1 MDKFNEIKSRNDLA
15 KFLKI
20 PIKKLTYMLYVK
32 KIDYYYDSF
41 EIPKKNG
48 DVRLINAP
56 KGDLKE
62 LQRKLT
68 DALWVAQK
76 EFMKNE
82 KKCANIS
89 HGFEKKKG
97 IITNAKIHRNKRF
110 VLNLDFEDFFDSF
123 HFGRVRGYFVKNR
136 NFQLPIEVATIIA
149 QLTCYNGKLPQG
161 APSSPIVTN
170 LICNILDIR
179 LVKIAKKFKVDYTRY
194 ADDLTFSTND
204 KYFIENQ
211 VGFYK
216 EIKKEVEG
224 FGLAINDKKTRLS
237 YKDSR
242 QEVTGLIVN
251 KKLSVKR
258 EYCKYTRTMADYL
271 YKYGEFKIDGVEG
284 TIKQLEGRFTYIDQL
299 DHYNNKLDDKNHNFW
314 NLNSREKQY
323 RKFLF
328 YKYFFANSKPLVVT
342 EGKTDIVYLRAA
354 LKNNYE
360 DYPSLIEKNG
370 DKYTYKISFLR
381 RTSRLRYFLNISLDG
396 ADTMKNIYNFF
407 IGKNQFPNYLKYFMD
422 KSNSMPKNPVVLV
435 FDNEQK
441 SKRPLR
447 EFLGYIKLK
456 KNESLNGKLHLNIEK
471 NLYLL
476 TNPLVKGKSECEIE
490 DLFEDSVLSNKIDG
504 KSFSKEN
511 KFDINKYY
519 GKSDFSRHVSS
530 NYKKI
535 NFSNFKPML
544 YELEKIVKEYDK
556 F

>member
-1 MDKFNEIKSRNDLA
+1 MTTI
-15 KFLKI
+15 
-20 PIKKLTYMLYVK
+20 LT
-32 KIDYYYDSF
+32 
-41 EIPKKNG
+41 
-48 DVRLINAP
+48 
-56 KGDLKE
+56 
-62 LQRKLT
+62 
-68 DALWVAQK
+68 
-76 EFMKNE
+76 
-82 KKCANIS
+82 
-89 HGFEKKKG
+89 
-97 IITNAKIHRNKRF
+97 HR
-110 VLNLDFEDFFDSF
+110 
-123 HFGRVRGYFVKNR
+123 
-136 NFQLPIEVATIIA
+136 
-149 QLTCYNGKLPQG
+149 
-161 APSSPIVTN
+161 
-170 LICNILDIR
+170 
-179 LVKIAKKFKVDYTRY
+179 
-194 ADDLTFSTND
+194 
-204 KYFIENQ
+204 
-211 VGFYK
+211 
-216 EIKKEVEG
+216 
-224 FGLAINDKKTRLS
+224 
-237 YKDSR
+237 
-242 QEVTGLIVN
+242 
-251 KKLSVKR
+251 
-258 EYCKYTRTMADYL
+258 
-271 YKYGEFKIDGVEG
+271 
-284 TIKQLEGRFTYIDQL
+284 
-299 DHYNNKLDDKNHNFW
+299 
-314 NLNSREKQY
+314 
-323 RKFLF
+323 
-328 YKYFFANSKPLVVT
+328 
-342 EGKTDIVYLRAA
+342 
-354 LKNNYE
+354 